1 MPIYPFATSYTC
13 GSFPSKGT
21 RMPSATISTRT
32 NRFFRNRSGSMIR
45 TEPGVLYHVQAVEY
59 RGPEGTFLHLVLE
72 HASGASVIEVPIQDT
87 MVWNN
92 VSLN

>member
-1 MPIYPFATSYTC
+1 
-13 GSFPSKGT
+13 
-21 RMPSATISTRT
+21 
-32 NRFFRNRSGSMIR
+32 MIR